1 MMTRSFTKPALLALA
16 LLAVFPAAQAQSKKE
31 LAAKVVQLQLPA
43 VDALATSIARD
54 TAARLMDAAGQA
66 LAIVPADK
74 REALGKQVQAD
85 IKAFYDDAQAKLHDS
100 GVKNAASTLGPLL
113 EEKFTEDELK
123 QIATWLESTASK
135 KFQQLGAEM
144 QSSIS
149 RKLID
154 DTKPAI
160 EPKLKALEQTLQKR
174 FAQYVPAPTGA
185 ASGASSAAPAK
196 PAASPK
202 PAASAPTKK

>member
-1 MMTRSFTKPALLALA
+1 MMSRSITQPALLALA

-54 TAARLMDAAGQA
+54 TAGRLMDAAGQA
-66 LAIVPADK
+66 LSIVPADK

-100 GVKNAASTLGPLL
+100 GVKNATLTLGPML

-123 QIATWLESTASK
+123 QIAAWLESATSK
-135 KFQQLGAEM
+135 KYQQLGVEM
-144 QSSIS
+144 QSTIS

-154 DTKPAI
+154 DTKPTI

-174 FAQYVPAPTGA
+174 FAQYAPPAPAGA
-185 ASGASSAAPAK
+185 ASGASPAATAK
-196 PAASPK
+196 PAAK

>member
-16 LLAVFPAAQAQSKKE
+16 LLAAFPAVQAQSKKE

-66 LAIVPADK
+66 LTIVPVDK

-100 GVKNAASTLGPLL
+100 GVKNAGPTLGPLL

-123 QIATWLESTASK
+123 QIAAWLESPTSK
-135 KFQQLGAEM
+135 KFQQLGIEM

-154 DTKPAI
+154 DTKPVL

-174 FAQYVPAPTGA
+174 FAQYTPPPPAGA
-185 ASGASSAAPAK
+185 ASGGAPAK
-196 PAASPK
+196 PAAAPK
-202 PAASAPTKK
+202 PAASAPAKK